1 MFLRTVVVELLF
13 LGHWR
18 HAEATHAALDE
29 EKIKT
34 LCKIANQLTLTP
46 AIVVSKANQ
55 IKKTQEAAQEASQ
68 LAQAAAAATSDVNT
82 STVFQA
88 TALQAAN
95 CAETAA
101 TQYTKLINDAQEVML
116 NGPKTAGHI
125 TEIAHLLLKL
135 SGDNSKWCL
144 GTSSTK
150 TTHTTVAQLG
160 CPGIYVDTPPAAT
173 ATDPTLVTQT
183 GFFGLA
189 GAANVE
195 SSTGYTKCYL
205 LKSGA
210 STIWGKAGPINVK
223 LAADFLG
230 LTAQDSHG
238 SETANLETLNAGA
251 TNGKFN
257 PASTGPQKLFNAIH
271 RLNNFE
277 LQNCGKTTEEAL
289 QLAAADPTTQT
300 LLAQALAAR
309 NSYEQA
315 NQATSDAQHMLKAAA
330 DGKADEIG
338 KKVMENIKQTST
350 ARIENTKQTSKQL
363 KETPT
368 AEQRRQSILLEHM
381 NQRYQILQLSTD
393 LEGEKIKRNAATS
406 KAKLSDD
413 DCKAKTGGAC
423 KDGCK
428 EISENGQK
436 KCVVDKK
443 EATKVEGG
451 EKDNKTGTTNI
462 TGSNS
467 FVINKAPLWLAVLLL
482 E

>member
-1 MFLRTVVVELLF
+1 M
-13 LGHWR
+13 
-18 HAEATHAALDE
+18 
-29 EKIKT
+29 
-34 LCKIANQLTLTP
+34 P
-46 AIVVSKANQ
+46 AIVLSKANQ
-55 IKKTQEAAQEASQ
+55 IKKTQEAAQEVSQ
-68 LAQAAAAATSDVNT
+68 LAQAVAAATSDTNT

-95 CAETAA
+95 CAENAA
-101 TQYTKLINDAQEVML
+101 TQYTKLLNDAQEVML

-125 TEIAHLLLKL
+125 TEIADLLLKL
-135 SGDNSKWCL
+135 STGRSKWCL
-144 GTSSTK
+144 GSSSTK

-173 ATDPTLVTQT
+173 ATDPTLVTKNGFAGLT
-183 GFFGLA
+183 GTA
-189 GAANVE
+189 HV
-195 SSTGYTKCYL
+195 SSGTGHTACYL
-205 LKSGA
+205 LASGA
-210 STIWGKAGPINVK
+210 STIWGAAGPLNKK
-223 LAADFLG
+223 LAADFLE
-230 LTAQDSHG
+230 LTAQESHG

-251 TNGKFN
+251 ANGTFS
-257 PASTGPQKLFNAIH
+257 PANSGPQKLFNAIH

-277 LQNCGKTTEEAL
+277 LQNCGTTADEAL
-289 QLAAADPTTQT
+289 QVAAADPTTQT

-315 NQATSDAQHMLKAAA
+315 NQATSDAQNMLKAAA
-330 DGKADEIG
+330 DGKVEEIG
-338 KKVMENIKQTST
+338 KNVMEKIKQTST

-393 LEGEKIKRNAATS
+393 LEGEKNKRNAATS

-413 DCKAKTGGAC
+413 DCQDKKGDSC

-428 EISENGQK
+428 VEGEGTEK
-436 KCVVDKK
+436 KCVVDPNYKPK
-443 EATKVEGG
+443 QAEGVKAEG
-451 EKDNKTGTTNI
+451 TGTTN
-462 TGSNS
+462 TTASNS
-467 FVINKAPLWLAVLLL
+467 FLINKAPLLLAFLLL